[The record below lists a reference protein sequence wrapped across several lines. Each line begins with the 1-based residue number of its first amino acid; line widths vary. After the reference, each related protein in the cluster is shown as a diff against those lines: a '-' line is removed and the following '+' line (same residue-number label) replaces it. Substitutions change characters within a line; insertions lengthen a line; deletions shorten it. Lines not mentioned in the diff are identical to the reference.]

1 MKSIQNNLGLFVA
14 VALIQLAVP
23 TWMIFK
29 QETILNQGT
38 IYRFKT
44 APVDPY
50 DAFRGRY
57 IALNFES
64 NNVAVENPSQWDAGE
79 KVFAIVESDHTGFAF
94 IKSLSKEQPGD
105 NESYVSV
112 TVQYPLSEDSSRLVV
127 QLPFNKFFV
136 EESKAPQIEKLYSEM
151 RMDSSKN
158 TYAEVSIHSGKFA
171 LKGVYVDGKSILEIA
186 KERKNK

>member
-1 MKSIQNNLGLFVA
+1 MRLFQNNLGVFFA

-23 TWMIFK
+23 AWMIIK
-29 QETILNQGT
+29 QEAILTNGT
-38 IYRFKT
+38 VYRFKT

-64 NNVAVENPSQWDAGE
+64 NNVAVEDPSQWYPGE
-79 KVFAIVESDHTGFAF
+79 KGFAIVESDHAGFAF

-112 TVQYPLSEDSSRLVV
+112 TVQYPLSEDTSRLAV

-136 EESKAPQIEKLYSEM
+136 EESKAPQIEKLYNEM

-158 TYAEVSIHSGKFA
+158 TYAEVSIRAGKFA
-171 LKGVYVDGKSILEIA
+171 LKGVFVDGKSILELAGEA
-186 KERKNK
+186 KAK

>member
-1 MKSIQNNLGLFVA
+1 MRLIQNNLGVFIA

-23 TWMIFK
+23 AWMIVR
-29 QETILNQGT
+29 QEIILTNGT
-38 IYRFKT
+38 VYRFKT

-64 NNVAVENPSQWDAGE
+64 SNVKVQTPSLWNSGDRAFAAIAVDSL
-79 KVFAIVESDHTGFAF
+79 GFAY
-94 IKSLSKEQPGD
+94 IQSLSKEQPGD
-105 NESYVSV
+105 SESYVSV
-112 TVQYPLSEDSSRLVV
+112 MVQYPLPEDTSRLAV

-136 EESKAPQIEKLYSEM
+136 EESKAPQIEKLYNEM

-158 TYAEVSIHSGKFA
+158 TYAEVSIRAGKFA
-171 LKGVYVDGKSILEIA
+171 LKGVFVDGKSILDIA
-186 KERKNK
+186 RETDAQ

>member
-1 MKSIQNNLGLFVA
+1 MRMFQNNLGVFIV

-23 TWMIFK
+23 AWMIIR
-29 QETILNQGT
+29 QESILSDGT
-38 IYRFKT
+38 VYRFKT

-64 NNVAVENPSQWDAGE
+64 SNVAVEDPSQWYPGE
-79 KVFAIVESDHTGFAF
+79 KVFAIVDSDHNGFAF
-94 IKSLSKEQPGD
+94 LKSLSKQQPGD
-105 NESYVSV
+105 NESYVTV
-112 TVQYPLSEDSSRLVV
+112 IVQYPLSEDTTKLMV

-158 TYAEVSIHSGKFA
+158 TYAEVSIRAGRFA
-171 LKGVYVDGKSILEIA
+171 LKGVFVDGKSILDIA
-186 KERKNK
+186 RESGAK